1 MESDQDGAPAAAEM
15 LLKAPGLV
23 VTVGDLIGSVVRSA
37 ELGEYEIYDRTRR
50 PDRGSTGARDDAAE
64 KARID
69 GVIFA
74 AHDQAGVLTE
84 GRAGA
89 FGGCGTVPQIT
100 KNRPAR

>member
-1 MESDQDGAPAAAEM
+1 MEAEGNDVTAAAGEP
-15 LLKAPGLV
+15 LKAMGLV

-37 ELGEYEIYDRTRR
+37 ERGSYEIYDHARR
-50 PDRGSTGARDDAAE
+50 PVGGGQPARDGAAT

-74 AHDQAGVLTE
+74 AHDQDGTLTE
-84 GRAGA
+84 GLGGA
-89 FGGCGTVPQIT
+89 FQGPGTVPQIT